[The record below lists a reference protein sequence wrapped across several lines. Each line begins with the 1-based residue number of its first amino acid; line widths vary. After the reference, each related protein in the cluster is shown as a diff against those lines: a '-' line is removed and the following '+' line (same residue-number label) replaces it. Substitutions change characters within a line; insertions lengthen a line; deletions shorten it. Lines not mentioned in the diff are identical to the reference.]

1 MAKKTTKKVSKKTV
15 KKAVSSYDWT
25 SQFNNPKVRKAIV
38 KMVKAT
44 ACVDDSDCIL
54 QADMSPEMFANT
66 LLVYVPKAYKYLPK
80 GLVADEA
87 KQKALILLAELS
99 KKDDGNGFA
108 RWTDPDPNTAC
119 ALILM
124 ISKGVKSLDFTYSG
138 GWDETSYDDCCSVEW
153 HEGVM
158 PQLEKKNVDYKVHE
172 KCVHELFE
180 EVKNETGVEDRD
192 ILYKFLDD
200 SGAGDG
206 NTYSQSLLIDLTQW
220 KVMLHDMEEDEPWED
235 EDENDE

>member
-1 MAKKTTKKVSKKTV
+1 MTKKTTKNVSKKT
-15 KKAVSSYDWT
+15 ASSYDWT

-44 ACVDDSDCIL
+44 ACQNDDCLL
-54 QADMSPEMFANT
+54 QADMSPEVFANT

-87 KQKALILLAELS
+87 KQKAIVLLAELA
-99 KKDDGNGFA
+99 KKEDGNGFA
-108 RWTDPDPNTAC
+108 RWSDPDPNTAC

-124 ISKGVKSLDFTYSG
+124 MSKGVKSLDFNYSG
-138 GWDETSYDDCCSVEW
+138 GWDETSYDDCCSIEW
-153 HEGVM
+153 HDGAI
-158 PQLEKKNVDYKVHE
+158 PLKGKTNDHKVYA
-172 KCVHELFE
+172 KCETELFE
-180 EVKNETGVEDRD
+180 EVKKETGVEDRD

-206 NTYSQSLLIDLTQW
+206 TTYSQSLLIDLSDW
-220 KVMLHDMEEDEPWED
+220 KIVLHDLQEDEPWED
-235 EDENDE
+235 DENEE